1 MSNPPSRSPP
11 SPGSAWYALGL
22 LMMVFVFSFIDRQI
36 LSLLVGPI
44 RRDLGVS
51 DTQVSLLLGPAFAV
65 VYVAMGFPFGRLAD
79 THNRRNLVVVGFVI
93 WSAATLLSGL
103 AHSYKQLLLARM
115 VLAVGE
121 ASLAP
126 AAYSLIADYFP
137 ERRRATA
144 MAIYAM
150 GIYIGSGL
158 AFMLGGLVVGAVGQQ
173 AALQLP
179 LIGTTAPW
187 QQVFLLLGALSLAFV
202 LVVLSLREPP
212 RAVSAVATS
221 WAAVRAFGRR
231 HRRTLLCH
239 NFGFA
244 FMALSGYASSAWL
257 PTYFARI
264 HGWNPGRFALV
275 YGAVILLFCCV
286 GALAGGLWADRLR
299 RRGQVDATIRVGA
312 YAAWASLPL
321 GLLFLLPVAAETAIA
336 LMIPSAVLIA
346 MPVGVAAAGLQQLV
360 PADLRGRASAVYLL
374 VVNLLGLGLGP
385 TAVALLTDRLFA
397 DPQALGLSLLI
408 VCGGAQLLGALLL
421 TAGIRPFRDSSNQA

>member
-1 MSNPPSRSPP
+1 MSNPLSRPAP
-11 SPGSAWYALGL
+11 SPAYAWYALGL

-36 LSLLVGPI
+36 LNLLVGPI

-51 DTQVSLLLGPAFAV
+51 DTQISLLLGPAFAI
-65 VYVAMGFPFGRLAD
+65 VYVAMGFPFGRLVD
-79 THNRRNLVVVGFVI
+79 TRNRRNLVVVGFAI
-93 WSAATLLSGL
+93 WSTATLLSGL
-103 AHSYKQLLLARM
+103 ASSYNQLLLARV

-121 ASLAP
+121 ASLGP

-158 AFMLGGLVVGAVGQQ
+158 AFMLGGLVVGTVGQQ
-173 AALQLP
+173 AGLQLP
-179 LIGTTAPW
+179 LIGTKAPW
-187 QQVFLLLGALSLAFV
+187 QQVFLLLGALSLAF
-202 LVVLSLREPP
+202 LLAVLSLREPP
-212 RAVSAVATS
+212 RAVSQVAAS
-221 WAAVRAFGRR
+221 WAAVRAYGQR

-239 NFGFA
+239 HFGFA

-275 YGAVILLFCCV
+275 YGAVILLFCCA

-312 YAAWASLPL
+312 YAALASLPL
-321 GLLFLLPVAAETAIA
+321 GLLFLLPVAPEIAIA

-346 MPVGVAAAGLQQLV
+346 MPVGVAVAGLQQLV
-360 PADLRGRASAVYLL
+360 PANLRGRASAVYLL

-408 VCGGAQLLGALLL
+408 VCGGAQLLAALLL
-421 TAGIRPFRDSSNQA
+421 TAGIKPFRDSLAQA